1 MDNGASISWLI
12 VTTLGVLAL
21 GVMLAWGTA
30 RYRASRDRL
39 SRRGLR
45 PTDGPDQ
52 VNTYRRRIEKAAELE
67 RGTEDPRETRPRDA
81 RTMALIFLGAL
92 LAGGVALAAM
102 FLNNSRYDG
111 SSPVPVS
118 ERR

>member
-12 VTTLGVLAL
+12 LTTLGVLAL

-30 RYRASRDRL
+30 RYRATRDRL

-45 PTDGPDQ
+45 PTDGPDA
-52 VNTYRRRIEKAAELE
+52 NTYRRRMETEAESE
-67 RGTEDPRETRPRDA
+67 RGAEDPRESRPRDA
-81 RTMALIFLGAL
+81 RRMAIIFLGAL
-92 LAGGVALAAM
+92 LAGVVALAAM